1 MFKLGKVV
9 QTAGVAEA
17 ILTSKEFSGFVA
29 RSLHRYTQ
37 CDWGEVDK
45 EDCEANDAA
54 VKDGDRIFASYISPD
69 GMKIWII
76 TECDR
81 SYTTI
86 LFPDEY

>member
-17 ILTSKEFSGFVA
+17 ILTSKEFSKFVA
-29 RSLHRYTQ
+29 HSLRRYTQ

-45 EDCEANDAA
+45 EDCEANDDA
-54 VKDGDRIFASYISPD
+54 VKNGDRILASYISSD
-69 GMKIWII
+69 GVKIWII